1 MAKDVVVVIGAGGIG
16 VAIARRQGI
25 GKTILL
31 ADFNEK
37 TLQAAAQDLQ
47 RAGYTV
53 STHHVDVSSRQSVGS
68 LVDAAELISY
78 GSPVPRALIG
88 KAPGDRVVL
97 GDPEIEALAANSA
110 G

>member
-68 LVDAAELISY
+68 LVDAAEFDLARLS
-78 GSPVPRALIG
+78 SATRS
-88 KAPGDRVVL
+88 DRQ
-97 GDPEIEALAANSA
+97 GTRRSRRSWRSRD
-110 G
+110 